1 MTGTYGARKRHT
13 VIRDTSG
20 KRLEGRL
27 PRGTGTRVSNNLE
40 LSHPIRNN
48 IAMERVEIVR
58 DCEAVE
64 IPAGTPVTLEK
75 GIEVFITQSLGGTF
89 TLQVPAYGGLFRVAG
104 KDADALGKTP
114 GEAATAIAEGDL
126 ETMVWEQLKTC
137 FDPEIPV
144 NIVDLGL
151 VYGMEL
157 TPLGDGTQK
166 VDVKMTL
173 TAQGCGMGATIAID
187 ARHKLLSIPGISEAN
202 VDVVWEPPWNP
213 QMISPE
219 GRERLGLD

>member
-1 MTGTYGARKRHT
+1 
-13 VIRDTSG
+13 
-20 KRLEGRL
+20 
-27 PRGTGTRVSNNLE
+27 
-40 LSHPIRNN
+40 
-48 IAMERVEIVR
+48 MERVELYR
-58 DCEAVE
+58 DCQAVQV
-64 IPAGTPVTLEK
+64 PAGNTITLEK
-75 GIEVFITQSLGGTF
+75 GIEVFITQSLGGTY
-89 TLQVPAYGGLFRVAG
+89 TLQVPAYGGLFRVSG

-114 GEAATAIAEGDL
+114 EEASSAEVSSGDL
-126 ETMVWEQLKTC
+126 EEMVWEQLKTC

-157 TPLGDGTQK
+157 TPADDGSHR

-187 ARHKLLSIPGISEAN
+187 AKHKLLSIAGISEAN
-202 VDVVWEPPWNP
+202 VDLVWDPPWNP

>member
-1 MTGTYGARKRHT
+1 
-13 VIRDTSG
+13 
-20 KRLEGRL
+20 
-27 PRGTGTRVSNNLE
+27 
-40 LSHPIRNN
+40 
-48 IAMERVEIVR
+48 MERVEITR
-58 DCEAVE
+58 DCEAIQ
-64 IPAGTPVTLEK
+64 IPAGTRVMLEK
-75 GIEVFITQSLGGTF
+75 GIEVFITQSLGGTY
-89 TLQVPAYGGLFRVAG
+89 TLQVPAYGGLFRVAA

-114 GEAATAIAEGDL
+114 EAASSVAEGDL
-126 ETMVWEQLKTC
+126 ESMVWQQLKTC

-157 TPLGDGTQK
+157 TPLADGTHR

-173 TAQGCGMGATIAID
+173 TAQGCGMGATIAVD
-187 ARHKLLSIPGISEAN
+187 ARHKILSIPGITDAN
-202 VDVVWEPPWNP
+202 VDVVWDPPWNP